1 MILSLLFI
9 VLGLFL
15 LIKGADFLVDGS
27 SEVAKKFHIPEIII
41 GLTIVSI
48 GTSLPELMVS
58 LTSALKN
65 HSDIAI
71 GNVVG
76 SNISNLFFILGAC
89 AAIRPLKF
97 KDKTITI
104 EIPLVIFLT
113 ALLYIFGNNGSEK
126 VITKVEGLILL
137 IFCTLFILY
146 NVIIAKRSSQK
157 DNYNVDESSLY
168 DDLYNT
174 LDGDSKRFSK
184 EGKNINIAKTII
196 KIIIGIV
203 GLKFGGD
210 FIVNN
215 ASKIALEMGVSEKM
229 ISLTIVSFC
238 TSLPEFITSVTATLK
253 NEVDM
258 AIGNIM
264 GSNVFN
270 IVLIIGITAFINPIA
285 YSISYNRD
293 IMIFLAG
300 MIALSVIPFIGE
312 KNKISRLGGMGYV
325 ISYISYMASVVY
337 TNLF

>member
-1 MILSLLFI
+1 MIINLLFI
-9 VLGLFL
+9 ILGIFL
-15 LIKGADFLVDGS
+15 LIKGADFLVEGS
-27 SEVAKKFHIPEIII
+27 SEIAKRFHIPEIII
-41 GLTIVSI
+41 GLTVVSI

-113 ALLYIFGNNGSEK
+113 ALLYVFGNNGNEK
-126 VITKVEGLILL
+126 VITKGEGLILL
-137 IFCTLFILY
+137 LLCILFILY
-146 NVIIAKRSSQK
+146 NIIIAKGSSQK
-157 DNYNVDESSLY
+157 DISNIDETNLY

-174 LDGDSKRFSK
+174 LDGDIGRFNK
-184 EGKNINIAKTII
+184 EGKNINIAKSII

-215 ASKIALEMGVSEKM
+215 ASIIASDMGVSEKM

-258 AIGNIM
+258 AIGNVM

-270 IVLIIGITAFINPIA
+270 IVLIIGITAFINPIV
-285 YSISYNRD
+285 YSLSYNKD
-293 IMIFLAG
+293 IIIFLAG
-300 MIALSVIPFIGE
+300 MIALGVIPFIGE
-312 KNKISRLGGMGYV
+312 KNKISRWGGIGYV
-325 ISYISYMASVVY
+325 ISYLSYMASIVY
-337 TNLF
+337 VNLF

>member
-1 MILSLLFI
+1 MILNLLFI
-9 VLGLFL
+9 ILGLFL
-15 LIKGADFLVDGS
+15 LIRGADFLVSGS
-27 SEVAKKFHIPEIII
+27 SEIAKRFHIPEIII

-113 ALLYIFGNNGSEK
+113 ALLYIFGNNGNEK
-126 VITKVEGLILL
+126 IITKGEGLILL
-137 IFCTLFILY
+137 IFCSLFILY
-146 NVIIAKRSSQK
+146 NIIIAKTSLKK
-157 DNYNVDESSLY
+157 DLYNSMDESEIY
-168 DDLYNT
+168 DDLYNSFN
-174 LDGDSKRFSK
+174 DGEKSVK
-184 EGKNINIAKTII
+184 ENRNINIAKSII

-215 ASKIALEMGVSEKM
+215 SSSIASSLGVSEKM
-229 ISLTIVSFC
+229 ISLTVVSFS

-285 YSISYNRD
+285 YSLTYNRD
-293 IMIFLAG
+293 IIIFLAG
-300 MIALSVIPFIGE
+300 MIALEFIPFIGE
-312 KNKISRLGGMGYV
+312 KNKISRWGGLGYV
-325 ISYISYMASVVY
+325 ISYLSYMASIIYV
-337 TNLF
+337 NLF

>member
-1 MILSLLFI
+1 MIVQV
-9 VLGLFL
+9 VLIILGFVL

-27 SEVAKKFHIPEIII
+27 SKIAKKFHIPEIII

-113 ALLYIFGNNGSEK
+113 SLLYIFGNNGTTKS
-126 VITKVEGLILL
+126 ITKTEGLILL
-137 IFCTLFILY
+137 IFCFLFVLY
-146 NVIIAKRSSQK
+146 NILIAKLSSK
-157 DNYNVDESSLY
+157 KGMDEPILY
-168 DDLYNT
+168 DDLYSS
-174 LDGDSKRFSK
+174 GEKGSK
-184 EGKNINIAKTII
+184 EKDINIAKSII
-196 KIIIGIV
+196 KIIIGIL
-203 GLKFGGD
+203 GLKYGGD

-215 ASKIALEMGVSEKM
+215 ASNIALELGVSEK
-229 ISLTIVSFC
+229 IVSLTIVSFC
-238 TSLPEFITSVTATLK
+238 TSLPEFITSVTATIK

-270 IVLIIGITAFINPIA
+270 IVLIIGLTAFLNPIA

-293 IMIFLAG
+293 IIIFLGG
-300 MIALSVIPFIGE
+300 MIALAIIPFIGE

-325 ISYISYMASVVY
+325 LSYLSYMASIVFS
-337 TNLF
+337 NLL